1 MQQIKI
7 SSKVIKTERPA
18 FVMGN
23 VNATPD
29 SFYDKSRG
37 GLERAFSLIEEGADI
52 IDIGGESTRLGFIP
66 VSAEEEIKR
75 IIPLVKE
82 IKKNSDAVISVDTQK
97 FQVFKAAFEEGAE
110 IWNDVS
116 FLPDSMADRDKALDF
131 IAKNNFTYILM
142 HNGQGDIK
150 KVCSEIDEKLQLM
163 KEYSISPEKIIL
175 DPGIGIGFG
184 KSNEESINI
193 IKNTNL
199 LCQKNFPVLMALSRK
214 SCIGQMTGREVGE
227 RLSGTLAAN
236 MLSVEKGAVIV
247 RVHDVSETIDALNV
261 MKYLQ

>member
-18 FVMGN
+18 FVMGI

-97 FQVFKAAFEEGAE
+97 FQV
-110 IWNDVS
+110 
-116 FLPDSMADRDKALDF
+116 
-131 IAKNNFTYILM
+131 
-142 HNGQGDIK
+142 
-150 KVCSEIDEKLQLM
+150 CS
-163 KEYSISPEKIIL
+163 
-175 DPGIGIGFG
+175 
-184 KSNEESINI
+184 
-193 IKNTNL
+193 
-199 LCQKNFPVLMALSRK
+199 CR
-214 SCIGQMTGREVGE
+214 
-227 RLSGTLAAN
+227 
-236 MLSVEKGAVIV
+236 
-247 RVHDVSETIDALNV
+247 
-261 MKYLQ
+261 